1 MASSL
6 KTSALETIFGEQL
19 DGTKPQ
25 GGVDA
30 PAWHGLAAKKRA
42 SNLAKIPQEW
52 RLPRDLLKNVHD
64 ESKTSVLDVPRSC
77 GLLTANELRITE
89 TFDATGL
96 SEQLSA
102 GTLKAYDVAT
112 AFCKRA
118 AIAHQLTNCLTEIF
132 FDQALERAKELD
144 EYYAREKKLMGP
156 LHGLPISLKDSYV
169 VKDVHNTL
177 GYISFLDRPPAENN
191 SPIVQILLGLGAVL
205 YVKTNVP
212 QTFMTADSENN
223 VFGRTLNP
231 RRLTLTAGGSSG
243 GEGALIA
250 MRGSL
255 LGVATD
261 VAGSIRIP
269 ALCNGVYGFKPTANR
284 LPFGGNAAPGR
295 LGSPSPIVPLSGPLA
310 TSLRDCEL
318 LVRSIVSAEPW
329 LLDDSALNLPWR
341 STSPPASSTTTTK
354 TPLRL
359 GLITEDPTRPLHPP
373 VLRALRTAA
382 SKLSAAGHTIVP
394 LDEPS
399 ASASASALPTLMTTA
414 SLAWKLFALDP
425 SGTPLRIIR
434 SGGEP
439 PIKSLSTVRVPQND
453 GWTPS
458 LDGLWDLVAER
469 KRVARAF
476 HEAAVVRGALD
487 AVLLPAHCATAVP
500 HDSYGVPAHT
510 VLANVLD
517 WPAAVVPFGVAEAA
531 EDAAFVREG
540 VEYVPP
546 YEPGEVEGMPCAV
559 QVMGR
564 PLRDEELFGVVEV
577 VERALRAP

>member
-1 MASSL
+1 MTSSL
-6 KTSALETIFGEQL
+6 KTSALETIFGHHP
-19 DGTKPQ
+19 DGAKSQ
-25 GGVDA
+25 EGIDA

-52 RLPRDLLKNVHD
+52 RLPRDALKDIHE
-64 ESKTSVLDVPRSC
+64 ESKISVLDVPRSC
-77 GLLTANELRITE
+77 GLLTTDELRITE
-89 TFDATGL
+89 DFDATGL
-96 SEQLSA
+96 SEQLST
-102 GTLKAYDVAT
+102 GTLKAYDVAK

-132 FDQALERAKELD
+132 FDQALERAKMLD
-144 EYYAREKKLMGP
+144 EYYEREKKPLGP
-156 LHGLPISLKDSYV
+156 LHGIPISLKDSYV
-169 VKDVHNTL
+169 VKNVHHTL

-191 SPIVQILLGLGAVL
+191 SPIVQILLDLGAVL
-205 YVKTNVP
+205 YVKTNIP

-295 LGSPSPIVPLSGPLA
+295 LGSPSPIVPLAGPLA
-310 TSLRDCEL
+310 TTLRDCEL
-318 LVRSIVSAEPW
+318 LTRSVVGAEPW
-329 LLDDSALNLPWR
+329 LLDDGALNVPWR
-341 STSPPASSTTTTK
+341 QQTLLPSSSSSVTNGATTK
-354 TPLRL
+354 PLRF

-382 SKLSAAGHTIVP
+382 NKLSAAGHTIVP
-394 LDEPS
+394 LDSSSSSLPS
-399 ASASASALPTLMTTA
+399 IISVAA
-414 SLAWKLFALDP
+414 LAWKFFALDP
-425 SGTPLRIIR
+425 TKTPLRIIQD
-434 SGGEP
+434 GGEP
-439 PIKSLSTVRVPQND
+439 PIKSLHTVRVPQND
-453 GWTPS
+453 GWTAS
-458 LDGLWDLVAER
+458 LDALWELVVERKRITKAFHDVVVGERLDGLLTV
-469 KRVARAF
+469 
-476 HEAAVVRGALD
+476 
-487 AVLLPAHCATAVP
+487 PHCATAVP
-500 HDSYGVPAHT
+500 HDTYGIPGHT

-517 WPAAVVPFGVAEAA
+517 WPAAVLPFGVAEKERDA
-531 EDAAFVREG
+531 EFLREG

-546 YEPGEVEGMPCAV
+546 YAPDEVEGAPCAV
-559 QVMGR
+559 QVLGR
-564 PLRDEELFGVVEV
+564 PMRDEELLRDLEV
-577 VERALRAP
+577 VEKVLRA

>member
-1 MASSL
+1 MTSAL
-6 KTSALETIFGEQL
+6 KTSALNTIFGEHVN
-19 DGTKPQ
+19 GTKAQ
-25 GGVDA
+25 HGVEA

-42 SNLAKIPQEW
+42 TNLTKIPQEW
-52 RLPRDLLKNVHD
+52 HLPRDLLKDIHD
-64 ESKTSVLDVPRSC
+64 ESKISVLDVPRSC
-77 GLLTANELRITE
+77 GLLTADELSITE
-89 TFDATGL
+89 DFDATGL
-96 SEQLSA
+96 SEQLSTGA
-102 GTLKAYDVAT
+102 LKACDVAK

-144 EYYAREKKLMGP
+144 EYYTREKKPLGP
-156 LHGLPISLKDSYV
+156 LHGIPISLKDSYV
-169 VKDVHNTL
+169 VKGVHHTL

-191 SPIVQILLGLGAVL
+191 SPIVQILLDLGAVL

-295 LGSPSPIVPLSGPLA
+295 LGSPSPIVPLAGPLA

-318 LVRSIVSAEPW
+318 LVRSVVGAEPW
-329 LLDDSALNLPWR
+329 LMDDGALNVPWR
-341 STSPPASSTTTTK
+341 QTQPSSSSTNGNTTASR
-354 TPLRL
+354 PLRF

-382 SKLSAAGHTIVP
+382 AKLSAAGHTIVP
-394 LDEPS
+394 LDTSPS
-399 ASASASALPTLMTTA
+399 LPPLVA
-414 SLAWKLFALDP
+414 VAALAWKFFALDP
-425 SGTPLRIIR
+425 AKTALQIVRA
-434 SGGEP
+434 GGEP
-439 PIKSLSTVRVPQND
+439 VIRSLSTVRVPQND
-453 GWTPS
+453 GWTPG
-458 LDGLWDLVAER
+458 LDALWELTLER
-469 KRVARAF
+469 KRLTKAF
-476 HEAAVVRGALD
+476 HDVAVADRLD
-487 AVLLPAHCATAVP
+487 GVLTAPHCATAVP
-500 HDSYGVPAHT
+500 HDTYGIPAHT
-510 VLANVLD
+510 VLANLLD
-517 WPAAVVPFGVAEAA
+517 WPAAVVPFGVAERARDA
-531 EDAAFVREG
+531 EFVREG
-540 VEYVPP
+540 VEYVPDYAP
-546 YEPGEVEGMPCAV
+546 DEVEGIPCAI
-559 QVMGR
+559 QVLGR
-564 PLRDEELFGVVEV
+564 PLRDEELLRDLEV
-577 VERALRAP
+577 VERILRAP